1 MNLQQ
6 RDGHRYLETEPA
18 RVTFAMALF
27 LPLITTAAV
36 AARIY
41 ARLQRR
47 LKLGS
52 DDWLAVSA
60 LASSLQSPIYT
71 LPAVTC
77 FLGVPLLPS
86 RRCIRLF
93 VVSMRSRQ
101 HTLPYSCAC
110 RHLPRILWASLF
122 GCIASTAAGGS

>member
-27 LPLITTAAV
+27 LPLVATVAV

-41 ARLQRR
+41 ARLQRH

-60 LASSLQSPIYT
+60 LASSPQSQIYT
-71 LPAVTC
+71 RPAVTH
-77 FLGVPLLPS
+77 FLGIPLLPD

-101 HTLPYSCAC
+101 RTLPYSCAC
-110 RHLPRILWASLF
+110 RHLPRILQASLVK
-122 GCIASTAAGGS
+122 CITSTAADRS